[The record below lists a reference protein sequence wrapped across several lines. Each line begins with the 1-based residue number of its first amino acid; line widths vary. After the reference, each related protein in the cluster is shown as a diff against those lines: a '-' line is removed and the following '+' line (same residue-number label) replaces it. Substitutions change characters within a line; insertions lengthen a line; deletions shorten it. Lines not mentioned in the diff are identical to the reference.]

1 MENFSATGRGLASA
15 EAVFA
20 QSFKFFG
27 LICTFGHVK
36 KVYHEAPRAN
46 TRGIFSPLLRR
57 ERNPSEAEISSHSS
71 TGLRPRFSAKGD
83 KQLIL
88 DDCGQ
93 LV

>member
-27 LICTFGHVK
+27 LVCTFGHVR
-36 KVYHEAPRAN
+36 KVYH
-46 TRGIFSPLLRR
+46 
-57 ERNPSEAEISSHSS
+57 
-71 TGLRPRFSAKGD
+71 